1 MTNNEKQLTALIACG
16 MTEEEAKE
24 VLEADREIDKGAKL
38 FELPAELEAGAKKA
52 RRAERKTPTT
62 PIKRER
68 KADNDKRFLISLL
81 NHALVNSDDERFTEL
96 PQIEITNAE
105 REIVFQFNKRKFKI
119 TLSAPRS

>member
-1 MTNNEKQLTALIACG
+1 MTNNKKQLTALIACG

-52 RRAERKTPTT
+52 RRAERKTPTA

-68 KADNDKRFLISLL
+68 KADNDKREIIS
-81 NHALVNSDDERFTEL
+81 ALDEVLCDICDNVEVK
-96 PQIEITNAE
+96 NAE
-105 REIVFQFNKRKFKI
+105 REIVVQYNGRKFKI

>member
-52 RRAERKTPTT
+52 RRAERKPPTT

>member
-38 FELPAELEAGAKKA
+38 FELPAELKAGAKKA
-52 RRAERKTPTT
+52 RRAERKTPIT

-105 REIVFQFNKRKFKI
+105 REIVFQFNERKFKI

>member
-1 MTNNEKQLTALIACG
+1 MTNNGKQLTALIACG

-52 RRAERKTPTT
+52 RRVERKTPIT